1 MKNGSWPSGVT
12 VALLSHSTW
21 MRPAKVSATTGP
33 ADIRSITGCSPVGSP
48 GKSPRF
54 LTIPHD
60 NSDLPNPRTSPT
72 QGFRIMHPHRCS
84 DSRYRSC
91 KPVPYGDFLQQNHGL
106 ALAPQRPGPRC
117 DPKSAR
123 PANPTIARP
132 RKDVAEATFRPARTI

>member
-60 NSDLPNPRTSPT
+60 NSDLLTDRISPT
-72 QGFRIMHPHRCS
+72 QGFRLNALGQTEPNGRQCAEPQTEPTQGAHGPAGISMPRHPRQDQDGTIGLHRKRERVAPGGE
-84 DSRYRSC
+84 SR
-91 KPVPYGDFLQQNHGL
+91 
-106 ALAPQRPGPRC
+106 
-117 DPKSAR
+117 
-123 PANPTIARP
+123 
-132 RKDVAEATFRPARTI
+132 VAFEHQCER

>member
-60 NSDLPNPRTSPT
+60 NSDLLTDRISPT
-72 QGFRIMHPHRCS
+72 QGFRLIGQRAGVKDRGEERRAGEEHEQLGKGHAAHRKVLRRVTRCR
-84 DSRYRSC
+84 DRAVL
-91 KPVPYGDFLQQNHGL
+91 PVAG
-106 ALAPQRPGPRC
+106 
-117 DPKSAR
+117 
-123 PANPTIARP
+123 
-132 RKDVAEATFRPARTI
+132 